1 MKEILLLILGGVLAN
16 NYAFEKFL
24 GVTPLLGYSRKEKK
38 LVALGLSVTVVM
50 LLVAAIAAAPFLIRG
65 LIDRSSVG
73 KQPAAAVTAAPEETA
88 EPTPTPEPTP
98 LQFTTVDASYF
109 DDALFIGDSRTVGI
123 AEYGSLKNAT
133 YFADVGLNVYVAQTK
148 AIAVKNVGTV
158 TLPQLLSQKTFGKVY
173 IMLGINEVGY
183 PHSSVVDKYS
193 KVLDLIKEKQ
203 PNASI
208 IIEANLHVSK
218 SRSDSDKVVNNAAI
232 NDLNTKLSALA
243 DGSKVFYIDAN
254 TIFDD
259 ASGSL
264 SSDMTSD
271 GTHLY
276 AKYYP
281 TWVEWISTETAK
293 YI

>member
-1 MKEILLLILGGVLAN
+1 MKKSNIITFVLLLVVTAGVLF
-16 NYAFEKFL
+16 YAVCS
-24 GVTPLLGYSRKEKK
+24 GHDNP
-38 LVALGLSVTVVM
+38 ATV
-50 LLVAAIAAAPFLIRG
+50 PN
-65 LIDRSSVG
+65 D
-73 KQPAAAVTAAPEETA
+73 
-88 EPTPTPEPTP
+88 EPTEIPTQEVKPTDTLKP
-98 LQFTTVDASYF
+98 TKPVETKPAETKAPKPSKDLTPVSLNDT
-109 DDALFIGDSRTVGI
+109 LFVGDSRTVGI
-123 AEYGSLKNAT
+123 REYSGLKGADFFCSVGMNVFDVTGESLSV
-133 YFADVGLNVYVAQTK
+133 DGVGK
-148 AIAVKNVGTV
+148 V
-158 TLPQLLSQKTFGKVY
+158 TLSQLLSKKQYSKVY

-218 SRSDSDKVVNNAAI
+218 SRSDSDKVVNNASI

>member
-1 MKEILLLILGGVLAN
+1 MKKSNIITFVLLLVVTAGVLI
-16 NYAFEKFL
+16 YAVCS
-24 GVTPLLGYSRKEKK
+24 GH
-38 LVALGLSVTVVM
+38 
-50 LLVAAIAAAPFLIRG
+50 
-65 LIDRSSVG
+65 DN
-73 KQPAAAVTAAPEETA
+73 PAALPTD
-88 EPTPTPEPTP
+88 EPTEIPTQEVKPTDTLKP
-98 LQFTTVDASYF
+98 TKPVETKPAETKAPKPSKDLTPVSLNDT
-109 DDALFIGDSRTVGI
+109 LFVGDSRTVGI
-123 AEYGSLKNAT
+123 REYSGLKGADFFCSVGMNVFDVTGESLSV
-133 YFADVGLNVYVAQTK
+133 DGVGN
-148 AIAVKNVGTV
+148 V
-158 TLPQLLSQKTFGKVY
+158 TLSQLLSKKQYSKVY

>member
-1 MKEILLLILGGVLAN
+1 MKKSNIITFVLLLVVTAGVLI
-16 NYAFEKFL
+16 YAVCS
-24 GVTPLLGYSRKEKK
+24 GHDNP
-38 LVALGLSVTVVM
+38 ATV
-50 LLVAAIAAAPFLIRG
+50 PT
-65 LIDRSSVG
+65 D
-73 KQPAAAVTAAPEETA
+73 
-88 EPTPTPEPTP
+88 EPTEIPTQEVKPTDTLKP
-98 LQFTTVDASYF
+98 TKPVETKPAETKAPKPSKDLTPVSLNDT
-109 DDALFIGDSRTVGI
+109 LFVGDSRTVGI
-123 AEYGSLKNAT
+123 REYSGLKGADFFCSVGMNVFDVTGESLSV
-133 YFADVGLNVYVAQTK
+133 DGVGN
-148 AIAVKNVGTV
+148 V
-158 TLPQLLSQKTFGKVY
+158 TLSQLLSKKQYSKIY

>member
-1 MKEILLLILGGVLAN
+1 MKKSNIITFVLLLVVTAGVLI
-16 NYAFEKFL
+16 YAVCS
-24 GVTPLLGYSRKEKK
+24 GH
-38 LVALGLSVTVVM
+38 
-50 LLVAAIAAAPFLIRG
+50 
-65 LIDRSSVG
+65 DN
-73 KQPAAAVTAAPEETA
+73 PAAVPTD
-88 EPTPTPEPTP
+88 EPTEIPTQEVKPTDTLKP
-98 LQFTTVDASYF
+98 TKPVETKPAETKAPKPSKDLTPVSLNDT
-109 DDALFIGDSRTVGI
+109 LFVGDSRTVGI
-123 AEYGSLKNAT
+123 REYSGLKGADFFCSVGMNVFDVTGESLSV
-133 YFADVGLNVYVAQTK
+133 DGVGN
-148 AIAVKNVGTV
+148 V
-158 TLPQLLSQKTFGKVY
+158 TLSQLLSKKQYSKVF

-218 SRSDSDKVVNNAAI
+218 SRSDSDKVVNNASI

-281 TWVEWISTETAK
+281 TWVEWIRTETAK

>member
-1 MKEILLLILGGVLAN
+1 MKKSNIITLAILI
-16 NYAFEKFL
+16 
-24 GVTPLLGYSRKEKK
+24 
-38 LVALGLSVTVVM
+38 
-50 LLVAAIAAAPFLIRG
+50 I
-65 LIDRSSVG
+65 
-73 KQPAAAVTAAPEETA
+73 VTAAVLIFA
-88 EPTPTPEPTP
+88 FCSHHDEPDVAPTPEPTSTP
-98 LQFTTVDASYF
+98 VQTVEPMATPKPSKDPTPVSLN
-109 DDALFIGDSRTVGI
+109 DTLFVGDSRTVGI
-123 AEYGSLKNAT
+123 REYSGLKGADFFCSVGMNVFDVTGESLSV
-133 YFADVGLNVYVAQTK
+133 DGVGN
-148 AIAVKNVGTV
+148 V
-158 TLPQLLSQKTFGKVY
+158 TLSQLLSKKQYSKIY

>member
-1 MKEILLLILGGVLAN
+1 MKKSNIITFVLLLVVTAGVLI
-16 NYAFEKFL
+16 YAVCS
-24 GVTPLLGYSRKEKK
+24 GH
-38 LVALGLSVTVVM
+38 
-50 LLVAAIAAAPFLIRG
+50 
-65 LIDRSSVG
+65 DN
-73 KQPAAAVTAAPEETA
+73 PAAVPTD
-88 EPTPTPEPTP
+88 EPTEIPTQEVKPTDTLKP
-98 LQFTTVDASYF
+98 TKPVETKPAETKAPKPSKDLTPVSLNDT
-109 DDALFIGDSRTVGI
+109 LFVGDSRTVGI
-123 AEYGSLKNAT
+123 REYSGLKGADFFCSVGMNVFDVTGESLSV
-133 YFADVGLNVYVAQTK
+133 DGVGN
-148 AIAVKNVGTV
+148 V
-158 TLPQLLSQKTFGKVY
+158 TLSQLLSKKQYSKVF

-218 SRSDSDKVVNNAAI
+218 SRSDSDKVVNNASI

>member
-1 MKEILLLILGGVLAN
+1 MKKSNLITLTILI
-16 NYAFEKFL
+16 
-24 GVTPLLGYSRKEKK
+24 
-38 LVALGLSVTVVM
+38 
-50 LLVAAIAAAPFLIRG
+50 I
-65 LIDRSSVG
+65 
-73 KQPAAAVTAAPEETA
+73 VTAAVLIFA
-88 EPTPTPEPTP
+88 SCSHHDEPDVAPTPEPTSTP
-98 LQFTTVDASYF
+98 VQTIEPMATPKPSKDPTPVSLNDT
-109 DDALFIGDSRTVGI
+109 LFVGDSRTVGI
-123 AEYGSLKNAT
+123 REYSGLKGADFFCSVGMNVFDVTGESLSV
-133 YFADVGLNVYVAQTK
+133 DGVGN
-148 AIAVKNVGTV
+148 V
-158 TLPQLLSQKTFGKVY
+158 TLSQLLSKKQYSKIY

>member
-1 MKEILLLILGGVLAN
+1 MKKSNIITFVLLLVVTAGVLI
-16 NYAFEKFL
+16 YAVCS
-24 GVTPLLGYSRKEKK
+24 GHDNP
-38 LVALGLSVTVVM
+38 ATV
-50 LLVAAIAAAPFLIRG
+50 PT
-65 LIDRSSVG
+65 D
-73 KQPAAAVTAAPEETA
+73 
-88 EPTPTPEPTP
+88 EPTEIPTQEVKPTDTLKP
-98 LQFTTVDASYF
+98 TKPVETKPAETKAPKPSKDLTPVSLNDT
-109 DDALFIGDSRTVGI
+109 LFVGDSRTVGI
-123 AEYGSLKNAT
+123 REYSGLKGADFFCSVGMNVFDVTGESLSV
-133 YFADVGLNVYVAQTK
+133 DGVGN
-148 AIAVKNVGTV
+148 V
-158 TLPQLLSQKTFGKVY
+158 TLSQLLSKKQYSKVY

-218 SRSDSDKVVNNAAI
+218 SRSDSDKVVNNASI

-243 DGSKVFYIDAN
+243 DGRKVFYIDAN

>member
-1 MKEILLLILGGVLAN
+1 MKKSNIITFVLLLVVTAGVLI
-16 NYAFEKFL
+16 YA
-24 GVTPLLGYSRKEKK
+24 VCSWHDNPAT
-38 LVALGLSVTVVM
+38 
-50 LLVAAIAAAPFLIRG
+50 APT
-65 LIDRSSVG
+65 D
-73 KQPAAAVTAAPEETA
+73 
-88 EPTPTPEPTP
+88 EPTEIPTQEVKPTDTLKP
-98 LQFTTVDASYF
+98 TKPVETKPAETKAPKPSKDLTPVSLNDT
-109 DDALFIGDSRTVGI
+109 LFVGDSRTVGI
-123 AEYGSLKNAT
+123 REYSGLKGADFFCSVGMNVFDVTGESLSV
-133 YFADVGLNVYVAQTK
+133 DGVGN
-148 AIAVKNVGTV
+148 V
-158 TLPQLLSQKTFGKVY
+158 TLSQLLSKKQYSKVY

-218 SRSDSDKVVNNAAI
+218 SRSDSDKVVNNASI

>member
-1 MKEILLLILGGVLAN
+1 MKKSNIITFVLLLVVTAGVLI
-16 NYAFEKFL
+16 YAVCS
-24 GVTPLLGYSRKEKK
+24 GH
-38 LVALGLSVTVVM
+38 
-50 LLVAAIAAAPFLIRG
+50 
-65 LIDRSSVG
+65 DN
-73 KQPAAAVTAAPEETA
+73 PAAVPTD
-88 EPTPTPEPTP
+88 EPTETPTQEVKPTDTLKP
-98 LQFTTVDASYF
+98 TKPVETKPAETKAPKPSKDLTPVSLNDT
-109 DDALFIGDSRTVGI
+109 LFVGDSRTVGI
-123 AEYGSLKNAT
+123 REYSGLKGADFFCSVGMNVFDVTGESLSV
-133 YFADVGLNVYVAQTK
+133 DGVGN
-148 AIAVKNVGTV
+148 V
-158 TLPQLLSQKTFGKVY
+158 TLSQLLSKKQYSKVY

>member
-1 MKEILLLILGGVLAN
+1 MKKSNIITFVLLLVVTAGVLI
-16 NYAFEKFL
+16 YAVCS
-24 GVTPLLGYSRKEKK
+24 GHDNPAT
-38 LVALGLSVTVVM
+38 
-50 LLVAAIAAAPFLIRG
+50 APT
-65 LIDRSSVG
+65 D
-73 KQPAAAVTAAPEETA
+73 
-88 EPTPTPEPTP
+88 EPTEIPTQEVKPTDTLKP
-98 LQFTTVDASYF
+98 TKPVETKPAETKAPKPSKDLTPVSLNDT
-109 DDALFIGDSRTVGI
+109 LFVGDSRTVGI
-123 AEYGSLKNAT
+123 REYSGLKGADFFCSVGMNVFDVTGESLSV
-133 YFADVGLNVYVAQTK
+133 DGVGN
-148 AIAVKNVGTV
+148 V
-158 TLPQLLSQKTFGKVY
+158 TLSQLLSKKQYSKVY

-218 SRSDSDKVVNNAAI
+218 SRSDSDKVVNNASI

>member
-1 MKEILLLILGGVLAN
+1 MKKSNIITFVLLLVVTAGVLI
-16 NYAFEKFL
+16 YAVCS
-24 GVTPLLGYSRKEKK
+24 GH
-38 LVALGLSVTVVM
+38 
-50 LLVAAIAAAPFLIRG
+50 
-65 LIDRSSVG
+65 DN
-73 KQPAAAVTAAPEETA
+73 PAAVPTD
-88 EPTPTPEPTP
+88 EPTEIPTQEVKPTDTLKP
-98 LQFTTVDASYF
+98 TKPVETKPAETKAPKPSKDLTPVSLNDT
-109 DDALFIGDSRTVGI
+109 LFVGDSRTVGI
-123 AEYGSLKNAT
+123 REYSGLKGADFFCSVGMNVFDVTGESLSV
-133 YFADVGLNVYVAQTK
+133 DGVGN
-148 AIAVKNVGTV
+148 V
-158 TLPQLLSQKTFGKVY
+158 TLSQLLSKKQYSKVY

-218 SRSDSDKVVNNAAI
+218 SRSDSDKVVNNASI

-243 DGSKVFYIDAN
+243 DGRKVFYIDAN

>member
-1 MKEILLLILGGVLAN
+1 MKKSNIITFVLLLVVTAGVLI
-16 NYAFEKFL
+16 YAVCS
-24 GVTPLLGYSRKEKK
+24 GHDNP
-38 LVALGLSVTVVM
+38 ATV
-50 LLVAAIAAAPFLIRG
+50 PT
-65 LIDRSSVG
+65 D
-73 KQPAAAVTAAPEETA
+73 
-88 EPTPTPEPTP
+88 EPTEIPTQEVKPTDTLKP
-98 LQFTTVDASYF
+98 TKPVETKPAETKAPKPSKDLTPVSLNDT
-109 DDALFIGDSRTVGI
+109 LFVGDSRTVGI
-123 AEYGSLKNAT
+123 REYSGLKGADFFCSVGMNIFDVTGESLSV
-133 YFADVGLNVYVAQTK
+133 DGVGN
-148 AIAVKNVGTV
+148 V
-158 TLPQLLSQKTFGKVY
+158 TLSQLLSKKQYSKVY

-218 SRSDSDKVVNNAAI
+218 SRSDSDKVVNNASI